1 MEVSWKDSGK
11 DISFLGV
18 DMTTRV
24 LKVAGQALLWLP
36 PPPPTQTVGKDIN
49 REESS
54 FYHLTCITI
63 LFPTRLI

>member
-24 LKVAGQALLWLP
+24 LRVAGQALLWL

-49 REESS
+49 REESG
-54 FYHLTCITI
+54 FYHLACIKI
-63 LFPTRLI
+63 LFPTRLT